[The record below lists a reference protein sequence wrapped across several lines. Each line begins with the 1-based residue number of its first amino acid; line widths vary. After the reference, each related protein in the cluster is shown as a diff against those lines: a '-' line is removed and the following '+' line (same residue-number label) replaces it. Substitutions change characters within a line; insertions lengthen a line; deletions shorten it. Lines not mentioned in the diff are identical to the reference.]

1 MQLDIRSLARAGAQ
15 VRLTELAAEM
25 TAIRR
30 AFPGLGTAPGRQ
42 ASVAVD
48 GNGDGHRRG
57 RRRMS
62 AAEKKAVSV
71 RMKKYLGGA
80 TEGRRDA

>member
-1 MQLDIRSLARAGAQ
+1 MQLDIKSLARAGAQ

-30 AFPGLGTAPGRQ
+30 AFPGLDTARGRQ